1 MAKIN
6 RWPGTLDPSGSLKV
20 TSEKFSAK
28 EKCKRLV
35 WIELESGKLEVEMVE
50 VEMEEVEVEVTLCLS
65 KVQLGDEMLHTGAAV
80 PPILGHPP
88 PV

>member
-28 EKCKRLV
+28 EKCKRWVWNWIGVGEVGAGDGGGGGHLV
-35 WIELESGKLEVEMVE
+35 SVE
-50 VEMEEVEVEVTLCLS
+50 
-65 KVQLGDEMLHTGAAV
+65 GAAWR
-80 PPILGHPP
+80 
-88 PV
+88 

>member
-28 EKCKRLV
+28 EKCKRWV
-35 WIELESGKLEVEMVE
+35 WIELELGKLEVEME
-50 VEMEEVEVEVTLCLS
+50 EVEVTLCLS

>member
-28 EKCKRLV
+28 EKCKRWV
-35 WIELESGKLEVEMVE
+35 WIELELGKLEVED
-50 VEMEEVEVEVTLCLS
+50 VEVEVTLCLS

>member
-1 MAKIN
+1 MD
-6 RWPGTLDPSGSLKV
+6 L
-20 TSEKFSAK
+20 
-28 EKCKRLV
+28 
-35 WIELESGKLEVEMVE
+35 GKLEMEVEE
-50 VEMEEVEVEVTLCLS
+50 VEMEEVEVTLCLS

>member
-1 MAKIN
+1 M
-6 RWPGTLDPSGSLKV
+6 
-20 TSEKFSAK
+20 
-28 EKCKRLV
+28 
-35 WIELESGKLEVEMVE
+35 ELGKL
-50 VEMEEVEVEVTLCLS
+50 EMEEVEVEFTLCLS

>member
-28 EKCKRLV
+28 EKCKRWV
-35 WIELESGKLEVEMVE
+35 WIELELGKL
-50 VEMEEVEVEVTLCLS
+50 EMEEVEFTLCLS

-80 PPILGHPP
+80 PPILGHSP

>member
-28 EKCKRLV
+28 EKCKRWV
-35 WIELESGKLEVEMVE
+35 WIELEVGKLEVEME
-50 VEMEEVEVEVTLCLS
+50 EVEVTLCLS
-65 KVQLGDEMLHTGAAV
+65 KVQLGDEMLHTGTAV

>member
-28 EKCKRLV
+28 EKCKRWV
-35 WIELESGKLEVEMVE
+35 WIELESGKLE

>member
-28 EKCKRLV
+28 EKCKRWV
-35 WIELESGKLEVEMVE
+35 WIELELGKL
-50 VEMEEVEVEVTLCLS
+50 EMEEVEVEFTLCLS

-80 PPILGHPP
+80 PPILGHSP

>member
-1 MAKIN
+1 M
-6 RWPGTLDPSGSLKV
+6 
-20 TSEKFSAK
+20 
-28 EKCKRLV
+28 
-35 WIELESGKLEVEMVE
+35 ELGKLEM
-50 VEMEEVEVEVTLCLS
+50 EMEEVEVTLCLS

>member
-28 EKCKRLV
+28 EKCKRWV
-35 WIELESGKLEVEMVE
+35 WIELELGKL
-50 VEMEEVEVEVTLCLS
+50 EMEEVEVEFTLCLS

>member
-28 EKCKRLV
+28 EKCKRWV
-35 WIELESGKLEVEMVE
+35 WIELESGKLEVEM
-50 VEMEEVEVEVTLCLS
+50 EEVEVEFTLCLS

>member
-28 EKCKRLV
+28 EKCKRWV
-35 WIELESGKLEVEMVE
+35 WIELESGKLEVEMEE
-50 VEMEEVEVEVTLCLS
+50 VEMEITLCLS
-65 KVQLGDEMLHTGAAV
+65 KVQLGNEMLHTGAAV

>member
-35 WIELESGKLEVEMVE
+35 WIELESGKLEVEME
-50 VEMEEVEVEVTLCLS
+50 EVEVTLCLS